1 MGARG
6 SSEIGIRED
15 TMSTFNL
22 DDYIRK
28 VPDFPKK
35 GVLFY
40 DITSIL
46 AKPEAFLFCIDSM
59 VALYKNKSID
69 AVAAIEARGFL
80 FAAPLAA
87 NMKVPLIPIR
97 KKGKLPGVTLSKKY
111 DLEYAQAEI
120 EVHREDI
127 PAGKN
132 ILLMDDL
139 IATGGTLNAARS
151 LIEAGGAHVPEIFGI
166 VGLPFLNY
174 EKILAPTPI
183 TTLIQ
188 YHGE

>member
-1 MGARG
+1 M
-6 SSEIGIRED
+6 EKL
-15 TMSTFNL
+15 NL

-46 AKPEAFLFCIDSM
+46 AQPKAFGYCIDSM
-59 VALYKNKSID
+59 VELYKDRKID

-80 FAAPLAA
+80 FAAPFAVRA
-87 NMKVPLIPIR
+87 GIPLLLIR
-97 KKGKLPGVTLSKKY
+97 KKGKLPGKIMTKKY
-111 DLEYAQAEI
+111 SLEYAEAEI
-120 EVHREDI
+120 EIHCDDVKQGSRV
-127 PAGKN
+127 
-132 ILLMDDL
+132 LLLDDL
-139 IATGGTLNAARS
+139 IATGGTLNAARE
-151 LIEAGGAHVPEIFGI
+151 LLTACGAHVPEIFGV

-174 EKILAPTPI
+174 EKVLNPTPVR
-183 TTLIQ
+183 TLIN

>member
-1 MGARG
+1 MA
-6 SSEIGIRED
+6 
-15 TMSTFNL
+15 FNL
-22 DDYIRK
+22 DEYIRK

-40 DITSIL
+40 DITSVL
-46 AKPEAFLFCIDSM
+46 AAPAAFTYCIEAM
-59 VALYKNKSID
+59 VDIYGNRDIN

-80 FAAPLAA
+80 FAAPFAVR
-87 NMKVPLIPIR
+87 MGIPLILIR

-120 EVHREDI
+120 EIHQEDV
-127 PAGKN
+127 PAGKRV
-132 ILLMDDL
+132 LLLDDL
-139 IATGGTLNAARS
+139 IATGGTLNAARG
-151 LIEAGGAHVPEIFGI
+151 LLQAGGALVPEIFGV
-166 VGLPFLNY
+166 VGLPFLGY
-174 EKILAPTPI
+174 EKVLSPTPI

>member
-1 MGARG
+1 MVM
-6 SSEIGIRED
+6 D
-15 TMSTFNL
+15 FDL
-22 DDYIRK
+22 DKYVRK

-35 GVLFY
+35 GILFY

-46 AKPEAFLFCIDSM
+46 ADPAAFQFCIDSM
-59 VALYKNKSID
+59 VARYRNMSID

-80 FAAPLAA
+80 FAAPFAA
-87 NMKVPLIPIR
+87 TMKIPLLPIR
-97 KKGKLPGVTLSKKY
+97 KKGKLPGITLSKKY

-120 EVHREDI
+120 EVHREDV
-127 PAGKN
+127 PEGKR
-132 ILLMDDL
+132 ILLLDDL
-139 IATGGTLNAARS
+139 IATGGTLNAARA
-151 LIEAGGAHVPEIFGI
+151 LLNAGGADVPEIFGV

-174 EKILAPTPI
+174 EKILAPTPV

>member
-1 MGARG
+1 MGHN
-6 SSEIGIRED
+6 
-15 TMSTFNL
+15 FNL

-40 DITSIL
+40 DITSVL
-46 AKPEAFLFCIDSM
+46 AQPAAFTYCIDSM
-59 VALYKNKSID
+59 AGINGEKKID

-80 FAAPLAA
+80 FAAPFAVR
-87 NMKVPLIPIR
+87 MKIPLILIR
-97 KKGKLPGVTLSKKY
+97 KKGKLPGRTMTKKY
-111 DLEYAQAEI
+111 SLEYAEAEI
-120 EVHREDI
+120 EIHPDDV
-127 PAGKN
+127 PAGGR

-139 IATGGTLNAARS
+139 IATGGTLHAARE
-151 LIEAGGAHVPEIFGI
+151 LITSCGARVPEIFGV

-174 EKILAPTPI
+174 EKILAPTPVR
-183 TTLIQ
+183 TLIN